1 MVVDNRE
8 GLTAMQ
14 KLSPGGRPL
23 QTAPLA
29 MEKGLNWLGAQD
41 LGACTENILL
51 QAVEEGLGAGWMGV
65 GPGTPGQAA
74 LAQLLGLPE
83 NVKPYSI
90 VGIGYP
96 AEDADLEAVDRFD
109 AGRIHYNKY

>member
-1 MVVDNRE
+1 
-8 GLTAMQ
+8 
-14 KLSPGGRPL
+14 
-23 QTAPLA
+23 

-51 QAVEEGLGAGWMGV
+51 QAVEEDLGAGWTGV

-74 LAQLLGLPE
+74 LAELLGLPE

-109 AGRIHYNKY
+109 ASRIHYNRY

>member
-1 MVVDNRE
+1 M
-8 GLTAMQ
+8 G
-14 KLSPGGRPL
+14 
-23 QTAPLA
+23 
-29 MEKGLNWLGAQD
+29 
-41 LGACTENILL
+41 

-74 LAQLLGLPE
+74 LAELLGLPE
-83 NVKPYSI
+83 NIKPYSI

-109 AGRIHYNKY
+109 ASRIHYNKY

>member
-1 MVVDNRE
+1 
-8 GLTAMQ
+8 MQ

-51 QAVEEGLGAGWMGV
+51 QAVEEGLGTGWMGV

-74 LAQLLGLPE
+74 LAELLGLPE

-109 AGRIHYNKY
+109 ASRIHYNRY